1 METTDVPWR
10 LDWLKETDWLVLLLK
25 SQGWEASRIAQ
36 ALGRSRSRVYQ
47 RLSRARLALRA
58 MGCSSQ
64 ELLAR
69 VPWDR
74 CPAAAREQLARLL
87 ERQQTGGG
95 RAALERGE
103 RYADTKA

>member
-1 METTDVPWR
+1 METTDIPWR
-10 LDWLKETDWLVLLLK
+10 LDWLKETDWLVLLLVAQDWK
-25 SQGWEASRIAQ
+25 VSRIAQ
-36 ALGRSRSRVYQ
+36 ALGTSTSRIYQ
-47 RLSRARLALRA
+47 RLQRAQLAFRAIKCSR
-58 MGCSSQ
+58 Q

-74 CPAAAREQLARLL
+74 CPASAREQLARLL